1 VLRLLKKYSQEPSVN
16 LDLLCAL
23 LTLARTVA
31 KSENNKSRLLTC
43 YWSAYRECC
52 IDILLSLVF

>member
-16 LDLLCAL
+16 LDLLCSL

-31 KSENNKSRLLTC
+31 KSENNKSRLRC
-43 YWSAYRECC
+43 
-52 IDILLSLVF
+52 